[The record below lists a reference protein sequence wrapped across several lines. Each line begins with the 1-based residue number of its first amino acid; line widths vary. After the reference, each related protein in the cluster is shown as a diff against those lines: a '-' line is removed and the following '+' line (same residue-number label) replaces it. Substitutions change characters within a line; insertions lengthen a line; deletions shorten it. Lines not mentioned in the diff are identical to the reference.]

1 MSADI
6 NMGDPAIL
14 AAWGSVTRDGSPD
27 NWFLIAPKAGSRS
40 DLEVVGTGSGGL
52 EELKNH
58 LDDSRIQ
65 FGIIK
70 VFGVDEKETTTSRRA
85 KYVFITYIGERVSV
99 LVKARVSVQKGQITP
114 SFHGVQAYLDFSGK
128 DEVTQEVIGQKLA
141 GCGGAHKPT
150 YYEFGPGQRWNLD
163 FYHTGSG

>member
-6 NMGDPAIL
+6 NMGDSAISGAW
-14 AAWGSVTRDGSPD
+14 AAVTRDGD
-27 NWFLIAPKAGSRS
+27 VNWFLISHKAGSRS
-40 DLEVVGTGSGGL
+40 DLELVGSGNGGFD
-52 EELKNH
+52 EMKGH
-58 LDDSRIQ
+58 LDDARVM

-70 VFGVDEKETTTSRRA
+70 VVGVDDKETTTSRRA
-85 KYVFITYIGERVSV
+85 KYVFITFIGERVSV

-114 SFHGVQAYLDFSGK
+114 NFHGVQAYLDFGSK
-128 DEVTQEVIGQKLA
+128 DEFTMEVIGQKLA

-150 YYEFGPGQRWNLD
+150 FYEFGPGQKWNLD